1 MTSCKNK
8 QKKIRDCMILYDGLT
23 DLMVDH
29 HIGSIVSNFK
39 RIIVSPRNKSV
50 SFVDFMDALTYFI
63 DKLDMQLC
71 GKSGLFESR
80 IPKTT
85 YDLEYI

>member
-8 QKKIRDCMILYDGLT
+8 QKKIRDCMIQQAGLT
-23 DLMVDH
+23 NLIEDH
-29 HIGSIVSNFK
+29 TGSIMSNYK
-39 RIIVSPRNKSV
+39 RVIVSPRNKSV

-71 GKSGLFESR
+71 GKERL
-80 IPKTT
+80 I
-85 YDLEYI
+85 